1 MASSRTSLQTPDGF
15 VVARLPFGGT
25 WLTEVS
31 PSRQI
36 PSHGSDLFATTYA
49 LDFMAVDE
57 RDRTAPTCGLATIF
71 GVEPPELFYAFGSPL
86 SAPVDGQVIAT
97 RGGEPDHVARRS
109 LLALIPYSLTQGRR
123 IRQGIGAI
131 TGNHVIIRDRDTEHF
146 VGLMHLKLGS
156 LSVAQGDRVRVG
168 DRPGRVE
175 TPGSRRSPTCTFR
188 PCPALISVQLAG
200 FLCDSWSFASGSGV
214 RAGPVKV
221 VPVPAPS
228 RARSSVRT
236 RPCGPL

>member
-57 RDRTAPTCGLATIF
+57 RDRTAPTCGPATIF

-86 SAPVDGQVIAT
+86 SAPVDGEVVAIHD
-97 RGGEPDHVARRS
+97 GEPDHVARRS
-109 LLALIPYSLTQGRR
+109 LPALIPYSLTQGRR

-168 DRPGRVE
+168 DRIGACGNSGKSTQPHLHIQAMSGPDLNTARGLPLRFVE
-175 TPGSRRSPTCTFR
+175 LRERERSTR
-188 PCPALISVQLAG
+188 
-200 FLCDSWSFASGSGV
+200 WSG
-214 RAGPVKV
+214 K
-221 VPVPAPS
+221 S
-228 RARSSVRT
+228 RARACPEQSTIIT